1 VVAAARAKRWCSA
14 APRDASVREVAA
26 GRTVTAVSSD
36 RERFELP
43 EELEEFRRLVRQIAD
58 EKIAPRAEEID
69 RSDEW
74 PDDLYQVL
82 VENELTGVGYPEEY
96 GGSGGGSLAFGVLV
110 EELSRVAAG
119 LALAPAVSK
128 LGVIPLVL
136 AGTDEQRRWM
146 IEGIVRGDILM
157 SYALTEPGAGSDA
170 AALITRYVPDGD
182 GFVLNGTKR
191 FITGAG
197 VSHAYVVFATRDPA
211 EGSKG
216 ISAFLVLKDDPG
228 VSFGRKEDKMG
239 IRGSPT
245 REVILED
252 ARVPADRL
260 IGSEGE
266 GFKIALRTLDHS
278 RPLIGAQ
285 ALGIAQGAFDVA
297 ARYASERR
305 QFGKPIGEF
314 QGVAFMLADMAMQL
328 EAARLLVYKALAL
341 CDANDPRMTYFS
353 SVAKCFA
360 SDAAMRITTDA
371 VQVLGGYGYVR
382 EYPVERLMRDAK
394 ITQIYE
400 GTNQIQRVVIAR
412 ELLKAL
418 G

>member
-1 VVAAARAKRWCSA
+1 MGE
-14 APRDASVREVAA
+14 P
-26 GRTVTAVSSD
+26 G
-36 RERFELP
+36 RFELP
-43 EELEEFRRLVRQIAD
+43 EELEEFRALVRRIAE
-58 EKIAPRAEEID
+58 EKIAPRADEID

-74 PDDLYQVL
+74 PDDLFHVL
-82 VENELTGVGYPEEY
+82 VDNELTGVGYPEEY

-128 LGVIPLVL
+128 LGVIPLML
-136 AGTDEQRRWM
+136 SGTEEQRRRM
-146 IEGIVRGDILM
+146 IEGIVRGEILM

-170 AALITRYVPDGD
+170 AALATRYVADGD
-182 GFVLNGTKR
+182 GFVLDGTKR

-197 VSHAYVVFATRDPA
+197 VSHAYVVFATRDPSERA
-211 EGSKG
+211 KG
-216 ISAFLVLKDDPG
+216 ISAFLVMKDDPG

-245 REVILED
+245 REVVLSG
-252 ARVPADRL
+252 ARIPADRL
-260 IGSEGE
+260 IGEEGE

-285 ALGIAQGAFDVA
+285 ALGIAQGAFDFA
-297 ARYASERR
+297 ARYATERQ

-314 QGVAFMLADMAMQL
+314 QGVSFMLADMAMQL
-328 EAARLLVYKALAL
+328 EASRMLVYKALSL
-341 CDANDPRMTYFS
+341 CDAGDARMTYFS

-412 ELLKAL
+412 ELLQAL

>member
-1 VVAAARAKRWCSA
+1 M
-14 APRDASVREVAA
+14 DL
-26 GRTVTAVSSD
+26 
-36 RERFELP
+36 ERFELP
-43 EELEEFRRLVRQIAD
+43 PELEEFRALVRQIAE
-58 EKIAPRAEEID
+58 EKIAPRADEID
-69 RSDEW
+69 RTDEW
-74 PDDLYQVL
+74 PEDLFQVL
-82 VENELTGVGYPEEY
+82 VDNELTGVGYPEEY

-136 AGTDEQRRWM
+136 AGTEEQRKQM
-146 IEGIVRGDILM
+146 IEGIVRGEILM

-170 AALITRYVPDGD
+170 AALTTRYVRDGD

-197 VSHAYVVFATRDPA
+197 VSHAYVVFGTRDPA
-211 EGSKG
+211 EHAKG
-216 ISAFLVLKDDPG
+216 ISAFLVMKDDPG

-245 REVILED
+245 REVILLD
-252 ARVPADRL
+252 ARLPADRL
-260 IGSEGE
+260 IGEEGD
-266 GFKIALRTLDHS
+266 GFRIALETLDYS

-285 ALGIAQGAFDVA
+285 ALGIAQGAFDFA
-297 ARYASERR
+297 ARYANERQ
-305 QFGKPIGEF
+305 QFGKPITEF
-314 QGVAFMLADMAMQL
+314 QGVSFMLADMAMQI
-328 EAARLLVYKALAL
+328 EASRLLVYKALAL
-341 CDANDPRMTYFS
+341 CDAGDERMTYFS

-412 ELLKAL
+412 ELLQTL
-418 G
+418 R

>member
-1 VVAAARAKRWCSA
+1 MGDLA
-14 APRDASVREVAA
+14 
-26 GRTVTAVSSD
+26 
-36 RERFELP
+36 RFELP
-43 EELEEFRRLVRQIAD
+43 PELEEFRTLVRQIAE
-58 EKIAPRAEEID
+58 EKIAPRADEID
-69 RSDEW
+69 RTDEW
-74 PDDLYQVL
+74 PEDLFRVL
-82 VENELTGVGYPEEY
+82 VGNELTGVGYPEES

-128 LGVIPLVL
+128 LGAIPLVL
-136 AGTDEQRRWM
+136 AGTEEQRKRM

-170 AALITRYVPDGD
+170 AALTTRYGRDGE

-211 EGSKG
+211 ERARG
-216 ISAFLVLKDDPG
+216 ISAFLVMKDDRG

-245 REVILED
+245 REVVLTD
-252 ARVPADRL
+252 AWIPADRL
-260 IGSEGE
+260 IGEEGQ
-266 GFKIALRTLDHS
+266 GFHLALRTLDYS

-285 ALGIAQGAFDVA
+285 ALGIGQGALDFA
-297 ARYASERR
+297 ARYANERR
-305 QFGKPIGEF
+305 QFGKPIAEF
-314 QGVAFMLADMAMQL
+314 QGVSFMLADMAMQL

-341 CDANDPRMTYFS
+341 CDAGDPRMTYFS

-360 SDAAMRITTDA
+360 SDAAMRVTTDA

-412 ELLKAL
+412 ELLKAIT
-418 G
+418 